1 MTVAA
6 KKSRNEVVY
15 SELNAQEKALFQQ
28 AKQKELKCWL
38 DTNTVKAIVRDRIHP
53 SRILASRWILTWK
66 EDLSQPSGRK
76 PKARLVVKGFQD
88 PDIDNLRSDSP
99 TLTRDSRMLLL

>member
-1 MTVAA
+1 MEKVVLEDDGILWEESEKSELACASFAFDIPKQQLQKFLRRPAEHLPCLTVAA

-15 SELNAQEKALFQQ
+15 SELSKEEKDLFQQ

-53 SRILASRWILTWK
+53 
-66 EDLSQPSGRK
+66 GY
-76 PKARLVVKGFQD
+76 
-88 PDIDNLRSDSP
+88 
-99 TLTRDSRMLLL
+99 